1 MFEAVQTFRMYICM
15 YVSYTSVDENEACMY
30 VCIYVR
36 TYVCMYEA
44 VSSATVDQSEAEHV
58 CTERFPR
65 PLSIKV
71 RPDMYANLS

>member
-1 MFEAVQTFRMYICM
+1 MFPTPLSMKVKH
-15 YVSYTSVDENEACMY
+15 VCMY

-44 VSSATVDQSEAEHV
+44 VSSATVDKSEAEHV